1 MKKCLTLATLLS
13 VAFATGNTIIP
24 VKRHNHQPHTPTTS
38 APTPSTPH
46 LNPFDPVPEPA
57 TPKENVDTTTA
68 EEKQTAQT
76 AITSVLTIAASV
88 ANIVQNPHNPQ
99 AVVHGAQGILNSIL
113 NIVAAACKRTGTELD
128 PATYILL
135 LSSLEKELQDLVA
148 TKKKA
153 LILETDKK

>member
-1 MKKCLTLATLLS
+1 MKKCLALTALLS
-13 VAFATGNTIIP
+13 VSLAMSNTIIP
-24 VKRHNHQPHTPTTS
+24 VKRHNNQPHAPLTS
-38 APTPSTPH
+38 APITNTPH
-46 LNPFDPVPEPA
+46 LNPFDPVPEQ
-57 TPKENVDTTTA
+57 TTVKETVDTTTP

-113 NIVAAACKRTGTELD
+113 NIVAAACKRNGTELD
-128 PATYILL
+128 SATYVQL
-135 LSSLEKELQDLVA
+135 LSCLEKELQDLVA

-153 LILETDKK
+153 LILEADKK